1 MLGLGV
7 GLGVGVGVRV
17 RVGRQELGL
26 DYRSHVPQRAHG
38 VGAVGAVEGAP
49 IGAAIGAARGAAA
62 RGAASKQRGAGNQGS
77 QGGGSFAG
85 PSPNEQRREERS
97 PARGAADDALR
108 RVALEQVRQLAQ
120 ELLAEYVRPRE
131 PEVAYLGLRVG
142 VGLALLMVKG

>member
-85 PSPNEQRREERS
+85 PSPNQQRIRSAGRSDHLLVALRTTLSGASLSSRYDRS
-97 PARGAADDALR
+97 PRSSLLSMYG
-108 RVALEQVRQLAQ
+108 LES
-120 ELLAEYVRPRE
+120 P
-131 PEVAYLGLRVG
+131 
-142 VGLALLMVKG
+142 KSHT